1 MERKIEKCI
10 FDNERKPL
18 RRANLKAVFARKKK
32 SRVENIRSG
41 TGIVSLTDNRITRT
55 DVLTSARSSPD
66 TTTLYLLHTK
76 FVLGTFTTPCP
87 NLNSFEYS
95 DRSTAW
101 TFTRLR
107 EI

>member
-10 FDNERKPL
+10 LDNKRKLL
-18 RRANLKAVFARKKK
+18 RRANLKAVFARKK
-32 SRVENIRSG
+32 SRAENIRGG

-66 TTTLYLLHTK
+66 TTILYFLHTK
-76 FVLGTFTTPCP
+76 FVLETFITPCP

-95 DRSTAW
+95 DRS
-101 TFTRLR
+101 
-107 EI
+107 